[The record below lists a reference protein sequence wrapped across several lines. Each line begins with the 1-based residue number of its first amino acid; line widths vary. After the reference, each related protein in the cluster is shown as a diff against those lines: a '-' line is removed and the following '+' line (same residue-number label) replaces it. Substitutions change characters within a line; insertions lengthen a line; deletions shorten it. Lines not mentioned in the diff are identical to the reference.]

1 VSSRAMPTG
10 LGSGMLGTVDDENT
24 RVEQLERELAE
35 LRAKMDGIFEA
46 AVDGLVLINDDGIIE
61 MFNPAAEVIFDYPAR
76 EVIGHNI
83 GLLMPARYGLKHDGY
98 IRHYLETGE
107 RRIIGIGRELVGRR
121 RDGSEFPMDLSVGT
135 VTVNDRRIFIGII
148 RDLSSRR
155 AIERALDEQRE
166 RLARVGRI
174 STLGEMASAVAHE
187 MNQPLAAIKTY
198 ASVAGRLIGQ
208 DPPDRER
215 LTTIFANI
223 EQQAQRAS
231 EVIRGIRGF
240 VQNRDV
246 VRSTFRLEAAVE
258 SSIELFSI
266 GWHETE
272 LAIDWDKESRGLA
285 INGVRTQIEQ
295 VIVNLL
301 HNAAEAAKDAGREPR
316 ILVRAY
322 REAGQ
327 AVLEVEDNGP
337 GVPEEVRPTLF
348 EPFFTT
354 KPDGTGLGLSISK
367 SIMIGH
373 EGDILYRPGDG
384 GGALFEVRL
393 PLVGETRQRVEGP
406 R

>member
-1 VSSRAMPTG
+1 MTGPRSLSTVSETPA
-10 LGSGMLGTVDDENT
+10 
-24 RVEQLERELAE
+24 RVEQLERELAA
-35 LRAKMDGIFEA
+35 LKAKMDGIFAA
-46 AVDGLVLINDDGIIE
+46 AVDGLVLIDEDGVIE
-61 MFNPAAEVIFDYPAR
+61 RFNPAAEVIFDYPAS
-76 EVIGHNI
+76 EVVGHNI
-83 GLLMPARYGLKHDGY
+83 GMLMPARYGLKHDGY
-98 IRHYLETGE
+98 IRRYLETGE
-107 RRIIGIGRELVGRR
+107 RKIIGIGRELVGRR
-121 RDGSEFPMDLSVGT
+121 RDGTEFPMDLSVGT
-135 VTVNDRRIFIGII
+135 VTVDDRRIFIGII

-198 ASVAGRLIGQ
+198 ASVAGRLISQ
-208 DPPDRER
+208 YPPDRGR
-215 LTTIFANI
+215 LTTIFGNI

-240 VQNRDV
+240 VQNREV
-246 VRSTFRLEAAVE
+246 VRTTFRLESAVE

-272 LAIDWDKESRGLA
+272 LAIDWDREGRGLA
-285 INGVRTQIEQ
+285 IHGVRKQIEQ
-295 VIVNLL
+295 VLVNLL

-322 REAGQ
+322 RDTNH
-327 AVLEVEDNGP
+327 AVVEVEDNGP
-337 GVPEEVRPTLF
+337 GVPEEAHANLF

-354 KPDGTGLGLSISK
+354 KAEGTGLGLSISK

-373 EGDILYRPGDG
+373 DGDIAHRPADG
-384 GGALFEVRL
+384 GGALFEMRL
-393 PLVGETRQRVEGP
+393 PLAGEDRNRRRSEDST
-406 R
+406 